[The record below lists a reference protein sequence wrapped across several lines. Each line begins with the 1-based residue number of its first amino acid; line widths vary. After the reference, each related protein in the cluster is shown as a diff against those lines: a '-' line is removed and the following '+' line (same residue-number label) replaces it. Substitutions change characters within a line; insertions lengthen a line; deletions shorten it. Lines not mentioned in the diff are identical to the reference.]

1 MEGGIMELAV
11 QSLADEA
18 TIDAPA
24 GRPLVVDLDGTLV
37 KGDLLVECAISA
49 FNDDLRGMASTLV
62 RYGLNKAAIKAKL
75 AEAPDFDPHYLPY
88 DDRVLALIRAARA
101 EGRAVYLASAA
112 DARLVSQIADHLCL
126 FDGWFASNG
135 SINLSG
141 RAKRARLVEAF
152 GEGGFDYVGNAM
164 VDVPVWKGAAQG
176 YAVRAPAA
184 AFRAMRRVGQPLR
197 VVAQDKASPS
207 VWLRQLRVH
216 QYVKNALVFVPMLL
230 SAQFT
235 ELTLVRSLCAFFAF
249 SLIASAV
256 YIVNDI
262 VDLHA
267 DRRHPSKRA
276 RPIASGQVPIG
287 SALIVSIAML
297 TSGLLTGAMVS
308 WPLFGVLFGY
318 FALTSAYSFV
328 LKRKFL
334 VDVLALSMLYAVR
347 VIGGSAAT
355 GVAMSDWLLAFAV
368 MFFTSLALIKRYTE
382 LAKRK
387 DADLGDASNRN
398 YKVSDMTMVMSMA
411 VASAYVSIM
420 VLALYFSSPAVNG
433 SYRHPDLL
441 WIICPIM
448 LYWVGRMLMLAH
460 RRLIH
465 DDPVVF
471 ALRDR
476 MSSGMVALVLLI
488 MFAAH

>member
-1 MEGGIMELAV
+1 MQLAI
-11 QSLADEA
+11 QSKPNAEPSA
-18 TIDAPA
+18 V
-24 GRPLVVDLDGTLV
+24 PLVVDLDGTLI
-37 KGDLLVECAISA
+37 KGDLLVESMISA
-49 FNDDLRGMASTLV
+49 FNDSLRGMLHGLFRT
-62 RYGLNKAAIKAKL
+62 GLNKAAIKAKL

-88 DDRVLALIRAARA
+88 DDHIIALIRKARA
-101 EGRAVYLASAA
+101 EGRRTYLASAA

-135 SINLSG
+135 TTNLSG
-141 RAKRARLVEAF
+141 AAKRARLVAEF

-164 VDVPVWKGAAQG
+164 VAVPFWSGAAQG

-184 AFRAMRRVGQPLR
+184 AFRRMRSKGRPLE
-197 VVAQDKASPS
+197 AIPQASAGPA
-207 VWLRQLRVH
+207 VWMRQLRVH
-216 QYVKNALVFVPMLL
+216 QYVKNALVFVPPLIGNEVTAVSLL
-230 SAQFT
+230 K
-235 ELTLVRSLCAFFAF
+235 SLCAFVAF
-249 SLIASAV
+249 SLIASSIYV
-256 YIVNDI
+256 VNDI

-267 DRRHPSKRA
+267 DRRHPSKRS
-276 RPIASGQVPIG
+276 RPLASGQLSIG
-287 SALIVSIAML
+287 SALTVSGLML
-297 TSGLLTGAMVS
+297 VLGLLTGAMVS
-308 WPLFGVLFGY
+308 LPLLMVLLGY

-334 VDVLALSMLYAVR
+334 VDVLALSLLYAVR

-355 GVAMSDWLLAFAV
+355 GIVMSDWLLAFAV

-411 VASAYVSIM
+411 VASAYVSIT
-420 VLALYFSSPAVNG
+420 VLALYFTSPAVNG

-441 WIICPIM
+441 WIVCPIM

-476 MSSGMVALVLLI
+476 MSAGMVCAVLII

>member
-1 MEGGIMELAV
+1 MQVAV
-11 QSLADEA
+11 QSKLQVN
-18 TIDAPA
+18 TQPC
-24 GRPLVVDLDGTLV
+24 PLVVDLDGTLI
-37 KGDLLVECAISA
+37 KGDLLVECLISA
-49 FNDDLRGMASTLV
+49 FNDRPRTILSSFLRTGW
-62 RYGLNKAAIKAKL
+62 NKAAIKAEL
-75 AEAPDFDPHYLPY
+75 AHSPDFDPHYLPY
-88 DDRVLALIRAARA
+88 DDQVLSLIRAARA
-101 EGRAVYLASAA
+101 EGRRTYLASAA

-126 FDGWFASNG
+126 FDDWFASDG
-135 SINLSG
+135 TTNLSG
-141 RAKRARLVEAF
+141 RTKRDRLVAEF
-152 GEGGFDYVGNAM
+152 GEGGFDYIGNAM
-164 VDVPVWKGAAQG
+164 ADVPVWEHAAQG
-176 YAVRAPAA
+176 YAVRAPTA
-184 AFRAMRRVGQPLR
+184 AFRHMQRRGRPL
-197 VVAQDKASPS
+197 KALAEEGGGPRL
-207 VWLRQLRVH
+207 WLRQLRVH
-216 QYVKNALVFVPMLL
+216 QYVKNALVFVPPLIGNEVTRLALL
-230 SAQFT
+230 Q
-235 ELTLVRSLCAFFAF
+235 SLCAFVAF
-249 SLIASAV
+249 SLIASSI

-267 DRRHPSKRA
+267 DRRHPSKRG
-276 RPIASGQVPIG
+276 RPLASGQLPIG
-287 SALIVSIAML
+287 ASLIVSGLLLAL
-297 TSGLLTGAMVS
+297 GLLTGAMVS
-308 WPLFGVLFGY
+308 LPLLGVLFGY

-334 VDVLALSMLYAVR
+334 IDVLALSLLYAVR

-355 GVAMSDWLLAFAV
+355 GIVMSDWLLAFAV

-411 VASAYVSIM
+411 VASAYVSIT
-420 VLALYFSSPAVNG
+420 VLALYFTSPAVNG

-476 MSSGMVALVLLI
+476 MSSGMVCLVLLI